1 MKEGVVWYN
10 PLHNNPTLVL
20 TSYSNVRSFYEQMM
34 AATKRRVSDAEFRRT
49 LRSLDKAVEGAGDLK
64 LQKMIYVR
72 VAVGGDLPLD
82 WLKYCLPGS
91 PHHFTRFV

>member
-1 MKEGVVWYN
+1 
-10 PLHNNPTLVL
+10 
-20 TSYSNVRSFYEQMM
+20 M

-64 LQKMIYVR
+64 LQKMIYVW